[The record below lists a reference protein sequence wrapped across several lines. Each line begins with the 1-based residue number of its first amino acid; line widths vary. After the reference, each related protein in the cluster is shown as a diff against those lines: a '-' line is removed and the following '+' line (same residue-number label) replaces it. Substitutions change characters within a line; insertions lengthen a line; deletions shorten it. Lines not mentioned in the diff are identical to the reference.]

1 MIIPLVALI
10 VSSAALLYV
19 IRQGREARR
28 YERQTWADLYLVAIL
43 NSRTRY
49 YQQRTAS
56 AQARIRQ
63 LQART
68 RT

>member
-49 YQQRTAS
+49 YQRQTAAS
-56 AQARIRQ
+56 QARVRE
-63 LQART
+63 LQAR
-68 RT
+68 RRR